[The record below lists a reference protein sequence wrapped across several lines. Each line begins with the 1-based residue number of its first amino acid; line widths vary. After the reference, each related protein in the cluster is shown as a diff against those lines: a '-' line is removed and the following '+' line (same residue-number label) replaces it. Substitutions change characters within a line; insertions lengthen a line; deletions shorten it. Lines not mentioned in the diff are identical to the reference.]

1 MELKIK
7 AEKGDYSLRTYD
19 KDGREIYYTSTRLV
33 HPIGGQGG
41 IKFEKDNLVCSVP
54 DESVAYKLLSLVRPS
69 DGQAGGKEDK
79 IIKISSKHD

>member
-54 DESVAYKLLSLVRPS
+54 DESVAYKLFRLS